1 MSRGSHAG
9 VVGGLIIFAGSMFA
23 LPLFIREKTPALD
36 SSEKSLTGSQRMR
49 GVFFNAGTKDVGAD
63 PDWDPVTKTY
73 LGWEKKEQRK
83 LAYIAKQQQ
92 EAEKRK

>member
-23 LPLFIREKTPALD
+23 LPLFVRDRTPALD
-36 SSEKSLTGSQRMR
+36 SSEKPLTGSQRMR
-49 GVFFNAGTKDVGAD
+49 GVFINAGSKDVGAD

-73 LGWEKKEQRK
+73 LGWEKKERK
-83 LAYIAKQQQ
+83 RLANIAKQE
-92 EAEKRK
+92 EAQKQK